1 MNRKNKIWIWLLA
14 GVTCTSMFSCSKDLQ
29 QDPEQAIPSEDVFTS
44 GATSLSA
51 LYGVYS
57 RSQRPEVFG
66 AQPQIIADYM
76 ADNANYYGPVA
87 GLSEINTFTATPSS
101 SIISEMWRIHYDAI
115 MGANMVVEKVP
126 LVQDPTFSAADRK
139 MYVAEGKFMR
149 SILYFQL
156 LNLFSQPYQVDKGA
170 RPGIP
175 IVTAAFN
182 GTITYPERGTVNAA
196 HAQIEKDL
204 LEAIPD
210 LSATFPSDPAL
221 ARGRATKG
229 AAFALLSRLYL
240 YREQWD
246 KAAQYADSVLKSPY
260 YTLAGDYGFYDGNT
274 MEDVFSIQNTDTD
287 PPGGGFGWAYYYRPT
302 ASTSASGAC
311 PFAPS
316 LITAF
321 SAEPN
326 DKRFLASDEGNAAN
340 NEKRRFTLKFPN
352 IGTFKDNAPLI
363 RVTEMYLNRAEALV
377 SLNGVNQESIYLM
390 NALRRRAGLAE
401 WDINTFA
408 STDACI
414 TAILNE
420 RRKELCF
427 EGHRRMDILRRGLA
441 LRDNDPEKKAGAE
454 RVILPIPQREIDVS
468 PALQGQQNPGY

>member
-1 MNRKNKIWIWLLA
+1 
-14 GVTCTSMFSCSKDLQ
+14 MFSCSKDLQ
-29 QDPEQAIPSEDVFTS
+29 QDPEQAIPSDDVFTS

-76 ADNANYYGPVA
+76 ADNANYYGSVA
-87 GLSEINTFTATPSS
+87 GLSEINTFTATPAS
-101 SIISEMWRIHYDAI
+101 SIVSEMWRIHYDAI

-126 LVQDPTFSAADRK
+126 LVQDPTFSATDRK

-175 IVTAAFN
+175 IVTAAFDGN
-182 GTITYPERGTVNAA
+182 ITYPERGTVNAA

-204 LEAIPD
+204 LDAIPD
-210 LSATFPSDPAL
+210 LSATFSDAAL

-246 KAAQYADSVLKSPY
+246 KAAQYADSVLESPY
-260 YTLAGDYGFYDGNT
+260 YKLAGDYSFYDGNT

-287 PPGGGFGWAYYYRPT
+287 PPGGGLGWAYYYRPT

-311 PFAPS
+311 PFTAS

-321 SAEPN
+321 SEEAN
-326 DKRFLASDEGNAAN
+326 DKRFLASDEGNAGN

-377 SLNGVNQESIYLM
+377 SQNGINQESIELM
-390 NALRRRAGLAE
+390 NALRRRAGLTE

-408 STDACI
+408 TTDAFI

-441 LRDNDPEKKAGAE
+441 LRDNDPEKKAGADK
-454 RVILPIPQREIDVS
+454 VILPVPQREIDVS
-468 PALQGQQNPGY
+468 PALKGQQNPGY